1 MEHEHP
7 YDLSKEGLA
16 KALAEILSDSVTL
29 HYLAQGYHW
38 NVKGPEFSQFHK
50 FFGKI
55 YEDFAES
62 EDETAENIRKLGFD
76 APFLLHHF
84 KQLTAVEAR
93 IVSGD
98 PIQMSAVLYEG
109 NLCTLNRLHDAFTIA
124 NAINAQGVADFL
136 AGRISAV
143 EKWVWQLGTTIGA
156 DATTIHTLDVDMGKS
171 EAEVSILAV
180 DNDNNVTIAELQP
193 TPESIRAALLAAGR
207 LVPEEQDLA
216 EALIEIADKYGK
228 FDEDQTGIWADY
240 HEPEDNPLAEMGVK
254 CGNCV
259 LFRGGGECAVVAF
272 KVDPEGYCRFAV
284 LPDGTVDPAKAPK
297 DKQYKHDH
305 EYMPGEFAGGAGA
318 PAEVLDMSKVKKP
331 KATTLVADADYGGEC
346 PPATQDIQLN
356 LKNRQNAI
364 DNVGYGPLNP
374 KEPSTEFWQE
384 KADKWSVSP
393 EEAKKSICGNCVF
406 FDIRSKTMDCI
417 ESGIAEGGSGDESAW
432 DAIDQAELGYCTAL
446 DFKCAASRTCNA
458 WAVGGPV
465 TDESERAVNATGFKP
480 IFINEEDM
488 EFSADGPCWDGYKQ
502 VGMKMKDGKEVPNCV
517 PDNEASV
524 TATAGSKP
532 APKKD
537 QIKGSKK
544 NKKGSAA
551 GGRKVTFSK
560 KTEDSLKNKV
570 ETHNKSV
577 ESASRKVTMSQLK
590 AVYRRGAGAFSTS
603 HRPDQN
609 RNSWAM
615 ARVNAFLQLVKSGKP
630 SNPKYVQDNDLL
642 PKGHP
647 KSTIKAS
654 ASMTASAFAD
664 LDLYI
669 ELKDESEYENPEEAL
684 LAFAEYSG
692 LGYESIP
699 TFRAA
704 WRRGVNAGESPFD
717 RAANLAIEL
726 YDSEDADLLPKP
738 EKD

>member
-1 MEHEHP
+1 MEDNAP
-7 YDLSKEGLA
+7 YEVSKEGLA
-16 KALAEILSDSVTL
+16 KSLAEVLSDAVTL

-62 EDETAENIRKLGFD
+62 EDPLAENIRKLGFD

-84 KQLTAVEAR
+84 AELTAVEAR
-93 IVSGD
+93 LVGSD

-109 NLCTLNRLHDAFTIA
+109 SLCTLNRLYDTFNIA
-124 NAINAQGVADFL
+124 NAINAQGVINLIAT
-136 AGRISAV
+136 RIEEV
-143 EKWVWQLGTTIGA
+143 EKWVWQLGTTIGV
-156 DATTIHTLDVDMGKS
+156 DSTSIHTLDMGKS
-171 EAEVSILAV
+171 KAEVSLMGV
-180 DNDNNVTIAELQP
+180 DNDNNVTIPELQP

-207 LVPEEQDLA
+207 LVPEEKDLA

-240 HEPEDNPLAEMGVK
+240 HEPEDNPYAEMGVK

-259 LFRGGGECAVVAF
+259 LFRGGQECAVVAF
-272 KVDPEGYCRFAV
+272 KVDSEGYCRFAV
-284 LPDGTVDPAKAPK
+284 LPDGTVDPSKAPEGK
-297 DKQYKHDH
+297 PYKHDH
-305 EYMPGEFAGGAGA
+305 EYMPGEFSGEAGA
-318 PAEVLDMSKVKKP
+318 PVAV
-331 KATTLVADADYGGEC
+331 VADADYGDEC
-346 PPATQDIQLN
+346 PPATRDIVLN
-356 LKNRQNAI
+356 VKNRQNAI

-374 KEPSTEFWQE
+374 KEPSTEFWQD
-384 KADKWSVSP
+384 KADKWSVTP
-393 EEAKKSICGNCVF
+393 EDAKKSVCGNCIF
-406 FDIRSKTMDCI
+406 FDRRSKTLDCI

-465 TDESERAVNATGFKP
+465 TDESERAV
-480 IFINEEDM
+480 
-488 EFSADGPCWDGYKQ
+488 
-502 VGMKMKDGKEVPNCV
+502 
-517 PDNEASV
+517 

-560 KTEDSLKNKV
+560 KIEDSLKDKV
-570 ETHNKSV
+570 ENHNKSV

-630 SNPKYVQDNDLL
+630 SNSKYVQDNDLL

-654 ASMTASAFAD
+654 AALTAAAFAD

-726 YDSEDADLLPKP
+726 YDSEDADLLPNP